1 MIQEIADFGAAMA
14 DLHERSS
21 VAITAIEQR
30 LASGGTA
37 TTLSPEDRATLDK
50 ARSDE
55 ETRVAKLEELAVPNP

>member
-1 MIQEIADFGAAMA
+1 MKEITDFGAAMA
-14 DLHERSS
+14 ELHERSS

-37 TTLSPEDRATLDK
+37 TVLSPEDRATLDK

-55 ETRVAKLEELAVPNP
+55 ETRVAQLETLGVPNP